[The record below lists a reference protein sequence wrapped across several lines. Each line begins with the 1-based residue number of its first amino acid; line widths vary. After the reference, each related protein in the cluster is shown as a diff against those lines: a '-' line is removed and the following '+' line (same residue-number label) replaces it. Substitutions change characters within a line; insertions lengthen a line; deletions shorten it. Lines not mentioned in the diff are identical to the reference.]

1 MDSAVTSKREEEMA
15 MGIEQ
20 TRQMVA
26 RLVGAMVNGNG
37 GVPVEMV
44 LAGLVDDLR
53 ALGVVGDRETGEIL
67 ESATRWA
74 AESAHSE
81 R

>member
-1 MDSAVTSKREEEMA
+1 

-26 RLVGAMVNGNG
+26 RLVGTMVNDHG

-53 ALGVVGDRETGEIL
+53 ALGVAGDRQTVEIL
-67 ESATRWA
+67 ESTTRWA
-74 AESAHSE
+74 AENAHRES
-81 R
+81 

>member
-1 MDSAVTSKREEEMA
+1 

-53 ALGVVGDRETGEIL
+53 ALGVVGARETDEIL

>member
-1 MDSAVTSKREEEMA
+1 

-37 GVPVEMV
+37 GVLVEMV

-53 ALGVVGDRETGEIL
+53 ALGVVGDRETDEIL

-74 AESAHSE
+74 AESAHRE
-81 R
+81 C

>member
-1 MDSAVTSKREEEMA
+1 
-15 MGIEQ
+15 
-20 TRQMVA
+20 
-26 RLVGAMVNGNG
+26 
-37 GVPVEMV
+37 V

>member
-1 MDSAVTSKREEEMA
+1 

-37 GVPVEMV
+37 VVLVEMV

-53 ALGVVGDRETGEIL
+53 ALGVVGDRETDEIL
-67 ESATRWA
+67 ESTTRWA